1 MKDSTV
7 LIIGGTGTFGNACVE
22 ELLKTDVHKII
33 IFSRD
38 EKKQWDMQQ
47 RIKDARMRFFIGDV
61 RDRDRL
67 YQAFV
72 DVNYIIHAA
81 ALKQVPALEYNPM
94 EAIKTN
100 IIGTQNVITCAV
112 ELGVK
117 KVLALSTD
125 KAVNPINLY
134 GATKLC
140 AEKLIIASSAY
151 GGRFTKLSV
160 VRYGN
165 VMGSRGSVIEVFEK
179 QRETGVVTVTDERMT
194 RFVITPQEAVL
205 FVLKCLESM
214 KGGEIFVPRLESMRI
229 IDLAK
234 QIAPDC
240 DITFTG
246 IRAGEKIHE
255 TLVSADEFKYVTTE
269 DDRFII
275 KPKMQPFNGDFKAY
289 TSS

>member
-1 MKDSTV
+1 MTNKTI
-7 LIIGGTGTFGNACVE
+7 LITGGTGTFGQVCVE

-33 IFSRD
+33 VFSRD

-47 RIKDARMRFFIGDV
+47 RIKDLRVRFFIGDV

-67 YQAFV
+67 YQAFKNV
-72 DVNYIIHAA
+72 DYVIHAA

-112 ELGVK
+112 DLGVH
-117 KVLALSTD
+117 KVLVLSTD

-140 AEKLIIASSAY
+140 AEKLTISSSAY
-151 GGRFTKLSV
+151 GGRVTKLSV

-165 VMGSRGSVIEVFEK
+165 VLGSRGSVIEVFEK
-179 QRETGVVTVTDERMT
+179 QKESGILTVTDSRMT
-194 RFVITPQEAVL
+194 RFMITPIEAVA
-205 FVLKCLESM
+205 FVMKCLGDM
-214 KGGEIFVPRLESMRI
+214 QGGEIFVPRLNSIRI
-229 IDLAK
+229 MELAHK
-234 QIAPDC
+234 TAPNC
-240 DITFTG
+240 KTVFTG
-246 IRAGEKIHE
+246 IRIGEKLHE
-255 TLVSADEFKYVTTE
+255 VLISLNEFRYTE
-269 DDRFII
+269 IQDDRFII
-275 KPKMQPFNGDFKAY
+275 RPQTQPLNGDFKAY